1 MTETKEKSPFVTI
14 ENLSQYFCVSVS
26 TIRAWVRQGYI
37 PENTYIK
44 LGNTYRF
51 NRPAVAEALTQMQK
65 DGVELGQDTS
75 ESTTVEV
82 TGVEGSVLTMGEPNE
97 PDENQLEFDFDT
109 DEDA

>member
-14 ENLSQYFCVSVS
+14 ENLAQYFCVSVS

-51 NRPAVAEALTQMQK
+51 NRPAVADALMAMQK
-65 DGVELGQDTS
+65 EEEAIGQAVAVGGVG
-75 ESTTVEV
+75 TVAAV
-82 TGVEGSVLTMGEPNE
+82 VEPEE
-97 PDENQLEFDFDT
+97 EQLEFDFDA

>member
-14 ENLSQYFCVSVS
+14 ESLAQYFCVSVS
-26 TIRAWVRQGYI
+26 TIRAWVRQGHI

-51 NRPAVAEALTQMQK
+51 NRDAVQKALMAMQK
-65 DGVELGQDTS
+65 EEEPVDRKDA
-75 ESTTVEV
+75 TVAV
-82 TGVEGSVLTMGEPNE
+82 TGVEGSVLSMGQASADNM
-97 PDENQLEFDFDT
+97 QLEFNFDT

>member
-14 ENLSQYFCVSVS
+14 ESLAQYFCVSVS
-26 TIRAWVRQGYI
+26 TIRAWVRQGHI

-51 NRPAVAEALTQMQK
+51 NRAAVEQALMGMHKEEEPAEAAVGAV
-65 DGVELGQDTS
+65 GVA
-75 ESTTVEV
+75 TVV
-82 TGVEGSVLTMGEPNE
+82 VA
-97 PDENQLEFDFDT
+97 DEDQLEFNFDA

>member
-14 ENLSQYFCVSVS
+14 ENLAQYFCVSVS

-51 NRPAVAEALTQMQK
+51 NRPAVADALMAMQK
-65 DGVELGQDTS
+65 EEEIIGQAVAVGGVG
-75 ESTTVEV
+75 TVAAV
-82 TGVEGSVLTMGEPNE
+82 VE
-97 PDENQLEFDFDT
+97 PDEEQLEFDFDA

>member
-14 ENLSQYFCVSVS
+14 ENLAQYFCVSVS

-51 NRPAVAEALTQMQK
+51 NRDTVEQALMGMNKEEEEEGVAQDAAVAVV
-65 DGVELGQDTS
+65 GVAAAGMA
-75 ESTTVEV
+75 
-82 TGVEGSVLTMGEPNE
+82 MGEPVAE
-97 PDENQLEFDFDT
+97 EEQLEFDFDA

>member
-14 ENLSQYFCVSVS
+14 ENLSQFFCVSVS

-51 NRPAVAEALTQMQK
+51 NRPAVAEALTEMRK
-65 DGVELGQDTS
+65 DGVSLEDDPT

-82 TGVEGSVLTMGEPNE
+82 TGVEGSVLTMGEANE

>member
-14 ENLSQYFCVSVS
+14 ENLAQYFCVSVS

-51 NRPAVAEALTQMQK
+51 NRPAVADALMAMQKEEEALGQAVAVG
-65 DGVELGQDTS
+65 GVG
-75 ESTTVEV
+75 TVAAV
-82 TGVEGSVLTMGEPNE
+82 VEPEE
-97 PDENQLEFDFDT
+97 EQLEFGFDA

>member
-14 ENLSQYFCVSVS
+14 ESLAQYFCVSVS
-26 TIRAWVRQGYI
+26 TIRAWVRQGHI

-51 NRPAVAEALTQMQK
+51 NRAAVEQALMGMHKEEESAEAAVGAV
-65 DGVELGQDTS
+65 GVA
-75 ESTTVEV
+75 TVV
-82 TGVEGSVLTMGEPNE
+82 VA
-97 PDENQLEFDFDT
+97 DEDQLEFNFDA

>member
-14 ENLSQYFCVSVS
+14 ENLAQYFCVSVS

-51 NRPAVAEALTQMQK
+51 NRPAVADALMAMQKEEEALGQAVAVG
-65 DGVELGQDTS
+65 GVG
-75 ESTTVEV
+75 TVAAV
-82 TGVEGSVLTMGEPNE
+82 VEPEE
-97 PDENQLEFDFDT
+97 EQLEFDFDA

>member
-14 ENLSQYFCVSVS
+14 ESLAQYFCVSVS
-26 TIRAWVRQGYI
+26 TIRAWVRQGHI

-51 NRPAVAEALTQMQK
+51 NREAVEHALMGMQK
-65 DGVELGQDTS
+65 DEEPPASEAAVGAVGVAA
-75 ESTTVEV
+75 VV
-82 TGVEGSVLTMGEPNE
+82 VA
-97 PDENQLEFDFDT
+97 DEEQLEFNFDA